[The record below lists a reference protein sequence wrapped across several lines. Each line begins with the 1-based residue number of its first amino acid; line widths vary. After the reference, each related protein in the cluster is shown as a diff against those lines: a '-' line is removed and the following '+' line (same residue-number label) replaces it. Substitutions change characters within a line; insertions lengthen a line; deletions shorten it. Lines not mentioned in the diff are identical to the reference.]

1 MNVLEII
8 ILSFAMAI
16 DAFIVSFTYGLIINA
31 KRFQNALIMAF
42 FFGLFQFLMP
52 LLGWVFTGTV
62 YSYLEKISK
71 WVVFIVFF
79 CLAIKVLKEAFEK
92 KEEQKICC
100 VGLMCILGLAIAT
113 SIDAFGAGVS
123 IRLLN
128 VDIIF
133 PAISIGLITF
143 LLSFVGFNIASF
155 LNKLPSKSVEI
166 GGSLILF
173 YLAIKSLI

>member
-8 ILSFAMAI
+8 ILSLAMAI
-16 DAFIVSFTYGLIINA
+16 DAFIVCFTYGLIINA

-52 LLGWVFTGTV
+52 LLGWMFTGTI
-62 YSYLEKISK
+62 YSYLEKFSK
-71 WVVFIVFF
+71 WIVFTVFI
-79 CLAIKVLKEAFEK
+79 CLAIKVLKEAFAK
-92 KEEQKICC
+92 KEENQVCC
-100 VGLMCILGLAIAT
+100 VGLMCIFGLAIAT

-128 VDIIF
+128 VDILF

-143 LLSFVGFNIASF
+143 FLSFIGFNIASF

-166 GGSLILF
+166 TGSLILF

>member
-16 DAFIVSFTYGLIINA
+16 DAFIVSFTYGLLINA

-52 LLGWVFTGTV
+52 LLGWMFTGTV

-92 KEEQKICC
+92 KRRTKN
-100 VGLMCILGLAIAT
+100 
-113 SIDAFGAGVS
+113 
-123 IRLLN
+123 LLCWVN
-128 VDIIF
+128 VH
-133 PAISIGLITF
+133 IG
-143 LLSFVGFNIASF
+143 
-155 LNKLPSKSVEI
+155 I
-166 GGSLILF
+166 G
-173 YLAIKSLI
+173 YCYKY